1 MDNKTIGNWIMYH
14 EIQRLIREGSSFAA
28 IGKALV
34 IDQRTVKRYSIMSE
48 ADYCSFL
55 ESKDSRDKLLTPYEP
70 FVHGKLKAHPGV
82 SAAQMH
88 DWLKEYHPDFA
99 ITSPKTVYNFVMTLR
114 QKYNIP
120 LEEPGREYFMVEELP
135 YGQQGQA
142 DFGQYTLKSTEGWRK
157 RVYFFVMMLSRS
169 RMKFVQFSD
178 TPFTTRTAIE
188 AHEAAFEFFNGT
200 PKEIVY
206 DQDRL
211 FLVDERMGELLLTQE
226 FKEYVFEQQFQLH
239 FCRKAD
245 PQSKG
250 KVENVVKYVK
260 NNFLY
265 ARSYCDLEILQAQAL
280 AWLQRTGNGMPH
292 STTRKI
298 PLDEWQFEKSE
309 LKSWASVKLLP
320 CCILRT
326 VRKDNS
332 FAWQG
337 NFYSVP
343 QGTFKTKATMVKI
356 WLRGN
361 ELHIHDHAG
370 AFVCKHAIE
379 QGKGKTLINT
389 DHKRDKSL
397 KVKELLNQTA
407 GQFIDPALALQYF
420 EMIRKEKSRYLRDQV
435 QAIQKAIGG
444 KNKQLV
450 GEVLQ
455 SCVEHKYA
463 SAVMFREI
471 LNVKE
476 AEKKFAI
483 PAIEKIILMDP
494 GNNKKADTQ
503 PDKSNLETYEKAFG
517 TSNSAPNK
525 DDPAAESPDSK
536 TDIDGSS
543 LFGVQ
548 ARGSD
553 ITP

>member
-1 MDNKTIGNWIMYH
+1 
-14 EIQRLIREGSSFAA
+14 
-28 IGKALV
+28 
-34 IDQRTVKRYSIMSE
+34 
-48 ADYCSFL
+48 
-55 ESKDSRDKLLTPYEP
+55 
-70 FVHGKLKAHPGV
+70 
-82 SAAQMH
+82 
-88 DWLKEYHPDFA
+88 
-99 ITSPKTVYNFVMTLR
+99 
-114 QKYNIP
+114 
-120 LEEPGREYFMVEELP
+120 
-135 YGQQGQA
+135 
-142 DFGQYTLKSTEGWRK
+142 
-157 RVYFFVMMLSRS
+157 
-169 RMKFVQFSD
+169 
-178 TPFTTRTAIE
+178 
-188 AHEAAFEFFNGT
+188 
-200 PKEIVY
+200 
-206 DQDRL
+206 
-211 FLVDERMGELLLTQE
+211 
-226 FKEYVFEQQFQLH
+226 
-239 FCRKAD
+239 
-245 PQSKG
+245 
-250 KVENVVKYVK
+250 
-260 NNFLY
+260 
-265 ARSYCDLEILQAQAL
+265 
-280 AWLQRTGNGMPH
+280 MPH

-298 PLDEWQFEKSE
+298 PLNEWQLEKPE
-309 LKSWASVKLLP
+309 LQSWASVKLLSS
-320 CCILRT
+320 CILRT

-361 ELHIHDHAG
+361 ELHIHDHEG

-407 GQFIDPALALQYF
+407 SQFIDPALALQYF

-476 AEKKFAI
+476 AEKKYAI
-483 PAIEKIILMDP
+483 PAIDKIILMHP
-494 GNNKKADTQ
+494 GNNKKADIQ
-503 PDKSNLETYEKAFG
+503 PDKSDLETYEKAFG
-517 TSNSAPNK
+517 SNSAPNK
-525 DDPAAESPDSK
+525 DDPDAESPDSK

-553 ITP
+553 ITS